1 MYIDSILNTLKLIS
15 LWPRLARALPQQFH
29 ATLALLT
36 LKKLPK
42 ILLVQK
48 RVKRLPKPS
57 RFCPIGVCQ
66 LLHAFFPEAS
76 GWLPPHAPADTVRSV
91 SPGFRS
97 PGKRRTWRARARC
110 SAPAGGRPCSD
121 VAGPPVSRSRARSS
135 PGQGRGGERD
145 LGAPAARLVN
155 RCGWPVPCIRR
166 SAGKGCP
173 DVWGSRGRVRF
184 GWRRQ
189 RVLQPEIA
197 SSWARRFCTCQRRA
211 GCRAPTPA
219 SLGRCSCVCD
229 AGSCRVLRLP
239 VYFHSEELLNEA
251 GVGVIN
257 K

>member
-97 PGKRRTWRARARC
+97 PGKRRTWRARARR

-145 LGAPAARLVN
+145 LGLQRQDSLTGVGGLSRASAARRERAALTCGGAEGGSVSDGGGSGSFSQKSLPLGPEGSALV
-155 RCGWPVPCIRR
+155 RGVRAAGRRRRPRWDAARVSATLGRVACCVCPCIFTRK
-166 SAGKGCP
+166 S
-173 DVWGSRGRVRF
+173 
-184 GWRRQ
+184 
-189 RVLQPEIA
+189 
-197 SSWARRFCTCQRRA
+197 
-211 GCRAPTPA
+211 
-219 SLGRCSCVCD
+219 
-229 AGSCRVLRLP
+229 
-239 VYFHSEELLNEA
+239 Y
-251 GVGVIN
+251 
-257 K
+257 